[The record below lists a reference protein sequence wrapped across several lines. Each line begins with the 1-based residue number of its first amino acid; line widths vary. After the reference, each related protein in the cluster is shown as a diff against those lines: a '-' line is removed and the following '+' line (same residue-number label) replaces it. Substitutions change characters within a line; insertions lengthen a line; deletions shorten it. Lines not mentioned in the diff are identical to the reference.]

1 MDWLKKMN
9 EALDYIEDNLT
20 EEIDFVTVAQK
31 ACCSTYNFQRMFSF
45 ITDITLA
52 EYIRRRKLTNAAFE
66 LQNSHIKIID
76 LALNYGYDS
85 PTSFTRAFKVMHGI
99 TPTQARKEGI
109 TLKAYPRLLFQI
121 TIKGVS
127 EMNYRIETKPAFQV
141 YGVEG
146 IFENENA
153 FSTIPKFWQEFCKN
167 GDWKKMNESLGKDLN
182 KLDEGS
188 IHAVCG
194 YKKISETSFPYMI
207 CAFKTPTSKTDGYTI
222 VDVPESTWAIFTSE
236 KHGKDTMTEVTQK
249 LNRRIYTEWFP
260 NSKFDMIEGFDFELY
275 KSDGEKCYEEIWFR
289 VNPNM
294 EKK

>member
-9 EALDYIEDNLT
+9 EALNYIEDNLT
-20 EEIDFVTVAQK
+20 EEIDYAVVAKK
-31 ACCSTYNFQRMFSF
+31 ACCSSYNFQRMFSF

-66 LQNSHIKIID
+66 LQNGH
-76 LALNYGYDS
+76 
-85 PTSFTRAFKVMHGI
+85 
-99 TPTQARKEGI
+99 
-109 TLKAYPRLLFQI
+109 
-121 TIKGVS
+121 
-127 EMNYRIETKPAFQV
+127 
-141 YGVEG
+141 
-146 IFENENA
+146 
-153 FSTIPKFWQEFCKN
+153 
-167 GDWKKMNESLGKDLN
+167 
-182 KLDEGS
+182 
-188 IHAVCG
+188 
-194 YKKISETSFPYMI
+194 
-207 CAFKTPTSKTDGYTI
+207 TI